1 MGPKGVLCHLTSL
14 PSSGVDGARRFL
26 DWMNKAGY
34 SVWQMLPITPPDEH
48 GSPYASP
55 SAFAGW
61 PELMQNEYVESKN
74 EDNYWM
80 NDWALYAAIKEAH
93 DDRPWFEWP
102 EPLRN
107 RDEQALETFRID
119 AKRHHDQQ
127 HRFNAAWTDFKRHAD
142 DQSVQLIGDVPIFV
156 SHDSAD
162 VWAHRHLFQLDEQ
175 GMPIHVAG
183 VPPDYF
189 SEDGQRW
196 GTVLY
201 DWEAHRR
208 DNWRWW
214 KERMKRMFRLF
225 HTVRIDHFRGIHSNW
240 AIPVDDEHAK
250 NGHWQTGPG
259 EDWLQAMVNLA
270 PSPSNIL
277 AEDLGIIPQEVVD
290 LRRKFGL
297 PGMAVLHF
305 GFHGDITNNP
315 HHPENIRLDQVV
327 YTGTHDNDTT
337 LGWWSS
343 LDSPTQSAVK
353 SLMMPNE
360 SPPQSLVR
368 MAQTCDAMMSIVPLQ
383 DVLELDTSARMNTP
397 GTAHGNWKWSFS
409 WDDILHNQ
417 RTEP

>member
-14 PSSGVDGARRFL
+14 PSSGTEGTRRFL
-26 DWMNKAGY
+26 NWMNGVGF

-61 PELMQNEYVESKN
+61 PELMQGERIDVKEEDEYWIE
-74 EDNYWM
+74 
-80 NDWALYAAIKEAH
+80 DWALYAAIKEAH
-93 DDRPWFEWP
+93 QGRPWFEWP

-107 RDEQALETFRID
+107 RDDEALETFRKD
-119 AKRHHDQQ
+119 TKHHLDQQ
-127 HRFNAAWTDFKRHAD
+127 GRFNAAWSEFKHYAES
-142 DQSVQLIGDVPIFV
+142 QGIQLIGDLPIFV

-162 VWAHRHLFQLDEQ
+162 VWAHRHLFQLDEH
-175 GMPIHVAG
+175 GMPTYVAG

-214 KERMKRMFRLF
+214 KERLKRMFRLF
-225 HTVRIDHFRGIHSNW
+225 HSVRIDHFRGIHSNW

-259 EDWLQAMVNLA
+259 EEWLQAMVALA
-270 PSPSNIL
+270 PSPDNIL

-290 LRRKFGL
+290 LRRKFEL

-305 GFHGDITNNP
+305 GFNGDIAKNP
-315 HHPENIRLDQVV
+315 HHPENIQLDQVV

-337 LGWWSS
+337 LGWWASLDTETKSS
-343 LDSPTQSAVK
+343 LSP
-353 SLMMPNE
+353 LMRPNE
-360 SPPQSLVR
+360 TPPQALIR
-368 MAQTCDAMMSIVPLQ
+368 MAQTCNAMMSIVPLQ
-383 DVLELDTSARMNTP
+383 DVLELDTSTRMNTP

-409 WDDILHNQ
+409 WDDL
-417 RTEP
+417 

>member
-14 PSSGVDGARRFL
+14 PSSGTEGTRRFL
-26 DWMNKAGY
+26 NWMNRVGF

-61 PELMQNEYVESKN
+61 PELMQGERIEVKEEDEYWI
-74 EDNYWM
+74 EDWT
-80 NDWALYAAIKEAH
+80 LYAAIKEAH
-93 DDRPWFEWP
+93 QGRPWFEWP

-107 RDEQALETFRID
+107 RDDEALETFRKD
-119 AKRHHDQQ
+119 TKHHLDQQ
-127 HRFNAAWTDFKRHAD
+127 GRFNASWSEFKHYAES
-142 DQSVQLIGDVPIFV
+142 QGIQLIGDLPIFV

-162 VWAHRHLFQLDEQ
+162 VWAHRHLFQLDEH
-175 GMPIHVAG
+175 GMPTYVAG

-214 KERMKRMFRLF
+214 KERLKRMFRLF
-225 HTVRIDHFRGIHSNW
+225 HSVRIDHFRGIHSNW

-259 EDWLQAMVNLA
+259 EEWLQAMVALA
-270 PSPSNIL
+270 PSPDNIL

-290 LRRKFGL
+290 LRRQFGL

-305 GFHGDITNNP
+305 GFNGDIVNNP
-315 HHPENIRLDQVV
+315 HHPENIRFDQVV

-337 LGWWSS
+337 LGWWTSLDTETKSS
-343 LDSPTQSAVK
+343 LS
-353 SLMMPNE
+353 SLMRPNE
-360 SPPQSLVR
+360 TPPQALIR
-368 MAQTCDAMMSIVPLQ
+368 MAQTCNAMMSIVPLQ
-383 DVLELDTSARMNTP
+383 DVLELDTSSRMNTP
-397 GTAHGNWKWSFS
+397 GTVHGNWKWSFS
-409 WDDILHNQ
+409 WDDL
-417 RTEP
+417 

>member
-1 MGPKGVLCHLTSL
+1 MGPKVVLCHLTSL
-14 PSSGVDGARRFL
+14 PSSETEGTRRFL
-26 DWMNKAGY
+26 DWMNRVGF

-61 PELMQNEYVESKN
+61 PELMQGERIDVKEEDEYWIE
-74 EDNYWM
+74 
-80 NDWALYAAIKEAH
+80 DWALYAAIKEAH
-93 DDRPWFEWP
+93 QGRPWFEWP

-107 RDEQALETFRID
+107 RDDEALETFRKD
-119 AKRHHDQQ
+119 TKHHLDQQ
-127 HRFNAAWTDFKRHAD
+127 GRFNAAWSEFKHYAES
-142 DQSVQLIGDVPIFV
+142 QGIQLIGDLPIFV

-162 VWAHRHLFQLDEQ
+162 VWAHRHLFQLDEH
-175 GMPIHVAG
+175 GMPTYVAG

-214 KERMKRMFRLF
+214 KERLKRMFRLF

-240 AIPVDDEHAK
+240 AIPVDDKHAK

-259 EDWLQAMVNLA
+259 EEWLQAMVALA
-270 PSPSNIL
+270 PSPGNIL

-290 LRRKFGL
+290 LRRKFEL

-305 GFHGDITNNP
+305 GFNGDIAKNP
-315 HHPENIRLDQVV
+315 HHPENIQLDQVV

-337 LGWWSS
+337 LGWWASLDTETKSS
-343 LDSPTQSAVK
+343 LSP
-353 SLMMPNE
+353 LMRPNE
-360 SPPQSLVR
+360 TPPQALIR
-368 MAQTCDAMMSIVPLQ
+368 MAQTCNAMMSIVPLQ
-383 DVLELDTSARMNTP
+383 DVLELDTSTRMNTP
-397 GTAHGNWKWSFS
+397 GTARGNWKWSFS
-409 WDDILHNQ
+409 WDDL
-417 RTEP
+417 

>member
-1 MGPKGVLCHLTSL
+1 VLCHLTSL
-14 PSSGVDGARRFL
+14 PSSETEGTRRFL
-26 DWMNKAGY
+26 DWMNRVGF

-61 PELMQNEYVESKN
+61 PELMQGERIEVKEEDEYWIE
-74 EDNYWM
+74 
-80 NDWALYAAIKEAH
+80 DWALYAAIKEAH
-93 DDRPWFEWP
+93 QGRPWFEWP

-107 RDEQALETFRID
+107 RDDEALETFRKD
-119 AKRHHDQQ
+119 TKHHLDQQ
-127 HRFNAAWTDFKRHAD
+127 GRFNAAWSEFKHYAES
-142 DQSVQLIGDVPIFV
+142 QGIQLIGDLPIFV

-162 VWAHRHLFQLDEQ
+162 VWAHRHLFQLDEH
-175 GMPIHVAG
+175 GMPTYVAG

-214 KERMKRMFRLF
+214 KERLKRMFRLF
-225 HTVRIDHFRGIHSNW
+225 HSVRIDHFRGIHSNW

-259 EDWLQAMVNLA
+259 EEWLQAMVALA
-270 PSPSNIL
+270 PSPDNIL

-290 LRRKFGL
+290 LRRKFEL

-305 GFHGDITNNP
+305 GFNGDIAKNP
-315 HHPENIRLDQVV
+315 HHPENIQLDQVV

-337 LGWWSS
+337 LGWWASLDTETKSS
-343 LDSPTQSAVK
+343 LSP
-353 SLMMPNE
+353 LMRPNE
-360 SPPQSLVR
+360 TPPQALIR
-368 MAQTCDAMMSIVPLQ
+368 MAQTCNAMMSIVPLQ
-383 DVLELDTSARMNTP
+383 DVLELDTSTRMNTP

-409 WDDILHNQ
+409 WDDL
-417 RTEP
+417 

>member
-14 PSSGVDGARRFL
+14 PSSGTEGTRRFL
-26 DWMNKAGY
+26 DWMNRVGF

-61 PELMQNEYVESKN
+61 PELMQGERIEVKEEDEYWIE
-74 EDNYWM
+74 
-80 NDWALYAAIKEAH
+80 DWALYAAIKEAH
-93 DDRPWFEWP
+93 QGRPWFEWP

-107 RDEQALETFRID
+107 RDDEALETFRKD
-119 AKRHHDQQ
+119 TKHHLDQQ
-127 HRFNAAWTDFKRHAD
+127 GRFNAAWSEFKHYAES
-142 DQSVQLIGDVPIFV
+142 QGIQLIGDLPIFV

-162 VWAHRHLFQLDEQ
+162 VWAHRHLFQLDEH
-175 GMPIHVAG
+175 GMPTYVAG

-214 KERMKRMFRLF
+214 KERLKRMFRLF
-225 HTVRIDHFRGIHSNW
+225 HSVRIDHFRGIHSNW

-259 EDWLQAMVNLA
+259 EEWLQAMVALA
-270 PSPSNIL
+270 PSPDNIL

-290 LRRKFGL
+290 LRRKFEL

-305 GFHGDITNNP
+305 GFNGDIAKNP
-315 HHPENIRLDQVV
+315 HHPENIQLDQVV

-337 LGWWSS
+337 LGWWASLDTETKSS
-343 LDSPTQSAVK
+343 LSP
-353 SLMMPNE
+353 LMRPNE
-360 SPPQSLVR
+360 TPPQALIR
-368 MAQTCDAMMSIVPLQ
+368 MAQTCNAMMSIVPLQ
-383 DVLELDTSARMNTP
+383 DVLELDTSTRMNTP

-409 WDDILHNQ
+409 WDDL
-417 RTEP
+417 

>member
-14 PSSGVDGARRFL
+14 PSSETEGTRRFL
-26 DWMNKAGY
+26 DWMNRVGF

-61 PELMQNEYVESKN
+61 PELMQGERIEVKEEDEYWIE
-74 EDNYWM
+74 
-80 NDWALYAAIKEAH
+80 DWALYAAIKEAH
-93 DDRPWFEWP
+93 QGRPWFEWP

-107 RDEQALETFRID
+107 RDDEALETFRKD
-119 AKRHHDQQ
+119 TKHHLDQQ
-127 HRFNAAWTDFKRHAD
+127 GRFNAAWSEFKHYAES
-142 DQSVQLIGDVPIFV
+142 QGIQLIGDLPIFV

-162 VWAHRHLFQLDEQ
+162 VWAHRHLFQLDEH
-175 GMPIHVAG
+175 GMPTYVAG

-214 KERMKRMFRLF
+214 KERLKRMFRLF
-225 HTVRIDHFRGIHSNW
+225 HSVRIDHFRGIHSNW

-259 EDWLQAMVNLA
+259 EEWLQAMVALA
-270 PSPSNIL
+270 PSPDNIL

-290 LRRKFGL
+290 LRRKFEL

-305 GFHGDITNNP
+305 GFNGDIAKNP
-315 HHPENIRLDQVV
+315 HHPENIQLDQVV

-337 LGWWSS
+337 LGWWASLDTETKSS
-343 LDSPTQSAVK
+343 LSP
-353 SLMMPNE
+353 LMRPNE
-360 SPPQSLVR
+360 TPPQALIR
-368 MAQTCDAMMSIVPLQ
+368 MAQTCNAMMSIVPLQ
-383 DVLELDTSARMNTP
+383 DVLELDTSTRMNTP

-409 WDDILHNQ
+409 WDDL
-417 RTEP
+417 

>member
-14 PSSGVDGARRFL
+14 PSSGTEGTRRFL
-26 DWMNKAGY
+26 DWMNRVGF

-61 PELMQNEYVESKN
+61 PELMQGERIEVKEEDEYWIE
-74 EDNYWM
+74 
-80 NDWALYAAIKEAH
+80 DWALYAAIKEAH
-93 DDRPWFEWP
+93 QGRPWFEWP

-107 RDEQALETFRID
+107 RDDEALETFRKD
-119 AKRHHDQQ
+119 TKHHLDQQ
-127 HRFNAAWTDFKRHAD
+127 GRFNAAWSEFKHYAES
-142 DQSVQLIGDVPIFV
+142 QGIQLIGDLPIFV

-162 VWAHRHLFQLDEQ
+162 VWAHRHLFQLDEH
-175 GMPIHVAG
+175 GMPTYVAG

-214 KERMKRMFRLF
+214 KERLKRMFRLF
-225 HTVRIDHFRGIHSNW
+225 HSVRIDHFRGIHSNW

-259 EDWLQAMVNLA
+259 EKWLQAMVALA
-270 PSPSNIL
+270 PSPDNIL

-290 LRRKFGL
+290 LRRKFEL

-305 GFHGDITNNP
+305 GFNGDIANNP

-337 LGWWSS
+337 WGWWASLDAETKSS
-343 LDSPTQSAVK
+343 LSP
-353 SLMMPNE
+353 LMRPNE
-360 SPPQSLVR
+360 TPPQALIR
-368 MAQTCDAMMSIVPLQ
+368 LAQTCNAMMSIVPLK
-383 DVLELDTSARMNTP
+383 DVLELDTSTRMNTP

-409 WDDILHNQ
+409 WDDL
-417 RTEP
+417 

>member
-1 MGPKGVLCHLTSL
+1 VLCHLTSL
-14 PSSGVDGARRFL
+14 PSSETEGTRRFL
-26 DWMNKAGY
+26 DWMNRVGF

-61 PELMQNEYVESKN
+61 PELMQGERIDVKEEDEYWIE
-74 EDNYWM
+74 
-80 NDWALYAAIKEAH
+80 DWALYAAIKEAH
-93 DDRPWFEWP
+93 QGRPWFEWP

-107 RDEQALETFRID
+107 RDDEALETFRKD
-119 AKRHHDQQ
+119 TKHHLDQQ
-127 HRFNAAWTDFKRHAD
+127 GRFNAAWSEFKHYAES
-142 DQSVQLIGDVPIFV
+142 QGIQLIGDLPIFV

-162 VWAHRHLFQLDEQ
+162 VWAHRHLFQLDEH
-175 GMPIHVAG
+175 GMPTYVAG

-214 KERMKRMFRLF
+214 KERLKRMFRLF
-225 HTVRIDHFRGIHSNW
+225 HSVRIDHFRGIHSNW

-259 EDWLQAMVNLA
+259 EEWLQAMVALA
-270 PSPSNIL
+270 PSPDNIL

-290 LRRKFGL
+290 LRRKFEL

-305 GFHGDITNNP
+305 GFNGDIAKNP
-315 HHPENIRLDQVV
+315 HHPENIQLDQVV

-337 LGWWSS
+337 LGWWASLDTETKSS
-343 LDSPTQSAVK
+343 LSP
-353 SLMMPNE
+353 LMRPNE
-360 SPPQSLVR
+360 TPPQALIR
-368 MAQTCDAMMSIVPLQ
+368 MAQTCNAMMSIVPLQ
-383 DVLELDTSARMNTP
+383 DVLELDTSTRMNTP

-409 WDDILHNQ
+409 WDDL
-417 RTEP
+417 

>member
-14 PSSGVDGARRFL
+14 PSSETEGTRRFL
-26 DWMNKAGY
+26 DWMNRVGF

-61 PELMQNEYVESKN
+61 PELMQGERIDVKEEDEYWIE
-74 EDNYWM
+74 
-80 NDWALYAAIKEAH
+80 DWALYAAIKEAH
-93 DDRPWFEWP
+93 QGRPWFEWP

-107 RDEQALETFRID
+107 RDDEALETFRKD
-119 AKRHHDQQ
+119 TKHHLDQQ
-127 HRFNAAWTDFKRHAD
+127 GRFNAAWSEFKHYAES
-142 DQSVQLIGDVPIFV
+142 QGIQLIGDLPIFV

-162 VWAHRHLFQLDEQ
+162 VWAHRHLFQLDEH
-175 GMPIHVAG
+175 GMPTYVAG

-214 KERMKRMFRLF
+214 KERLKRMFRLF
-225 HTVRIDHFRGIHSNW
+225 HSVRIDHFRGIHSNW

-259 EDWLQAMVNLA
+259 EEWLQAMVALA
-270 PSPSNIL
+270 PSPDNIL

-290 LRRKFGL
+290 LRRKFEL

-305 GFHGDITNNP
+305 GFNGDIAKNP
-315 HHPENIRLDQVV
+315 HHPENIQLDQVV

-337 LGWWSS
+337 LGWWASLDTETKSS
-343 LDSPTQSAVK
+343 LSP
-353 SLMMPNE
+353 LMRPNE
-360 SPPQSLVR
+360 TPPQALIR
-368 MAQTCDAMMSIVPLQ
+368 MAQTCNAMMSIVPLQ
-383 DVLELDTSARMNTP
+383 DVLELDTSTRMNTP

-409 WDDILHNQ
+409 WDDL
-417 RTEP
+417 